1 MFIFDSS
8 SKEKV
13 EFKPIRE
20 GEVRMYVCGPT
31 VYDDAH
37 LGHARSALSFDIL
50 ARLLRRLGYKLT
62 FAKNFTDI
70 DDKLIN
76 KSLQSGKSV
85 AELASYY
92 TKRYL
97 EDMEALGVK
106 RADIEPKATEFI
118 EEMGEFIKT
127 LLDKGFA
134 YKISNGD
141 IYLDVNKDSKYGS
154 LSHHYQ
160 DSDSISRI
168 AEESQKRDK
177 RDFILWKAYKGEGD
191 VGYES
196 ILGKGRPGW
205 HIECSVMIDS
215 ILAYKDEAYC
225 IDIHGGGADL
235 FFPHHENEASETRCE
250 CGKELS
256 KYWMHNGFVTVDG
269 EKMSKSLG
277 NSFFIKDA
285 LKSYE
290 GEILRNYLL
299 GTHYRASLSFNEL
312 DLLASKKRLDRLYRL
327 KKRINFT
334 SELERKKDTEFESAF
349 LNALTDDLN
358 ISLALSIYEEMLA
371 RLNDA
376 LDKNPKDKEALS
388 KAASNIDLLQ
398 DILGIGLL
406 PTAKYF
412 QLGVSEEDKKEI
424 DALVAKRLEA
434 KASKNYALSDEIR
447 DTLKAKNIN
456 VMDKPGGISEWEVI
470 S

>member
-1 MFIFDSS
+1 MYIFDSN

-13 EFKPIRE
+13 EFKPIKK

-37 LGHARSALSFDIL
+37 LGHARSALSFDL
-50 ARLLRRLGYKLT
+50 LSRLLRRLGYKVT

-70 DDKLIN
+70 DDKLIAKSKQTN
-76 KSLQSGKSV
+76 KSV
-85 AELASYY
+85 PELASYY
-92 TKRYL
+92 SKRYL

-106 RADIEPKATEFI
+106 RPDLEPKATEFI
-118 EEMGEFIKT
+118 DEVSEFVKG
-127 LLDKGFA
+127 LLDKGYA
-134 YKISNGD
+134 YKVSNGD
-141 IYLDVNKDSKYGS
+141 IYLEVSKDKKYGS
-154 LSHHYQ
+154 LSRHYADE
-160 DSDSISRI
+160 DSLSRI
-168 AEESQKRDK
+168 DHEHEKKDK
-177 RDFILWKAYKGEGD
+177 RDFALWKAYTGEGD

-215 ILAYKDEAYC
+215 VLAYKNEPYL

-285 LKSYE
+285 LKSYD

-299 GTHYRASLSFNEL
+299 GTHYRASLSFNEV

-334 SELERKKDTEFESAF
+334 SELERKKDIEFESAF
-349 LNALTDDLN
+349 LNALSDDLN
-358 ISLALSIYEEMLA
+358 ISLALSAYEEMLA
-371 RLNDA
+371 RLNES
-376 LDKNPKDKEALS
+376 LDKNPKDKESIS

-406 PTAKYF
+406 STTTYF

-424 DALVAKRLEA
+424 DTLVAKRLAA
-434 KASKNYALSDEIR
+434 KANKNYALSDEIR

-456 VMDKPGGISEWEVI
+456 VMDKPGGVSEWEVI